1 MEVMQIIKDAF
12 VFPSKDMRTLLIY
25 VLLSIVASIFIF
37 CGTIAY
43 IISFID
49 PQFFLFGGLAFIV
62 AMLIGWIMAG
72 YLISVVKSGIDR
84 ESMVP
89 NFVWWD
95 NFISGFDNCIVSIVY
110 FIIPAFLTF
119 VVGYATNIHGN
130 VLDVCYAI
138 FAQIAN
144 YATGASTVF
153 AYDAIYM
160 ALFNLMISLAIT
172 LTAALIF
179 FIIFSFIQTMAV
191 GRLANTGSLGQAL
204 NVMEAA
210 KDIKRIGIGKVIILV
225 VLLIVIMTIIH
236 MVLSAI
242 FSILPILS
250 ILSIII
256 TPYLIFVTYRAVGLL
271 YSDIA

>member
-25 VLLSIVASIFIF
+25 VLLSIVASIFTF

-62 AMLIGWIMAG
+62 AIMAG

-95 NFISGFDNCIVSIVY
+95 NFISGFDNCIISIVY

-144 YATGASTVF
+144 YATGTSTVF